1 MAASQSCYSRAYTAS
16 DQLCGRHF
24 LRPSLFSQR
33 LRRRLDPVIH
43 AGTAA
48 STSSAQPAKSK
59 LSQLSGR
66 KYGHNLTES
75 QKQDVRG
82 VSKELEA
89 MQSGNVPQ
97 QKLAGTNWQLL
108 YTESTGSSGGIV
120 GPFVGQVDQANCC

>member
-1 MAASQSCYSRAYTAS
+1 M
-16 DQLCGRHF
+16 
-24 LRPSLFSQR
+24 
-33 LRRRLDPVIH
+33 RRRVQPVIH

-48 STSSAQPAKSK
+48 STSPARPAKSK
-59 LSQLSGR
+59 LSQLAGR

-82 VSKELEA
+82 VIRELEA
-89 MQSGNVPQ
+89 LQSGNVPH

-108 YTESTGSSGGIV
+108 YTESAGSSGGKV

>member
-1 MAASQSCYSRAYTAS
+1 MSASQRCCSRACTTS
-16 DQLCGRHF
+16 NQLCGRYF
-24 LRPSLFSQR
+24 LRPALFSR
-33 LRRRLDPVIH
+33 RVRRRSDPTVH
-43 AGTAA
+43 AGTA
-48 STSSAQPAKSK
+48 STSSARPAKSK
-59 LSQLSGR
+59 LSQLAGR

-82 VSKELEA
+82 VIKELEA
-89 MQSGNVPQ
+89 LQSGNVPQ